1 MKNKFLFL
9 GILSVSFFEMDLI
22 LAVEDQKISEEVSNL
37 YDKIYVISL
46 DRTPERFAN
55 VKKQFDRLN
64 LKCERFSA
72 VDGNLITVTDVET
85 NQIIP
90 WGSIYTKGYRYGAI
104 LKISQQEQYKNVEFF
119 YKHDQYTP
127 NPGEFGCAMSHRA
140 VWADVVKHNY
150 KKAIILEDDVVLE
163 DNFLKNFSQ
172 VMNNLPDDFDVF
184 FLDIAAFLLEDTN
197 YFVSPFFWLSKFSN
211 TSFPYYAQVK
221 SNNSNLWGLHGYVIT
236 HNSAKKLLKKTKF
249 VNIPIDNAV
258 IFSGLKLY
266 VSKIKLL
273 SGSLENSIIR
283 GKNTK

>member
-140 VWADVVKHNY
+140 VWGDVVKHKY
-150 KKAIILEDDVVLE
+150 KRVIVLEDDITLE

-172 VMNNLPDDFDVF
+172 VMKNLPDDFDVF
-184 FLDIAAFLLEDTN
+184 FLGITFLPHQSDT
-197 YFVSPFFWLSKFSN
+197 YFKSPDLWLKKFKN
-211 TSFPYYAQVK
+211 TSSSCYAKIKPNTNV
-221 SNNSNLWGLHGYVIT
+221 SGFYAYVI
-236 HNSAKKLLKKTKF
+236 NYDSAKKLLKKTKF

-283 GKNTK
+283 GENTK